1 MEWKRAKGGVS
12 VENCHDSLSDRISI
26 SGDYDSHECGL
37 TITNLQIEDAG
48 TWECEVAEYIFFFT
62 ISELLYRWR
71 NTSGGTCGLEINT
84 HNY

>member
-12 VENCHDSLSDRISI
+12 VENCDDSLNDRISI

-48 TWECEVAEYIFFFT
+48 TWECEVENIFSFLTFQRFYT
-62 ISELLYRWR
+62 D
-71 NTSGGTCGLEINT
+71 GGIQVGASVWV
-84 HNY
+84 